1 MAVAG
6 AEWGRFPSAGQR
18 AETIASRAS
27 LTGTGQ
33 RRFIL
38 QSRRYFNMQKLKS
51 LKIMFLT
58 ALFALAMASVAF
70 AGPQDFTLVNN
81 TGYPIYVVNVS
92 PSNTNNWEE
101 DILGSQVL
109 GNGESLNV
117 SFNVGNQQ
125 YWDIQAVFEDGSS
138 LAWMGIDL
146 LSVAQVTLNGDGTA
160 TLQ

>member
-6 AEWGRFPSAGQR
+6 AEWGSFPSAGQR
-18 AETIASRAS
+18 AGTIASRAG
-27 LTGTGQ
+27 LAGTGQ

-101 DILGSQVL
+101 DIL
-109 GNGESLNV
+109 
-117 SFNVGNQQ
+117 NVGNQQ